1 MCKPQPDQSV
11 YCDRRVL
18 INDSQSAMNLTIGQQ
33 IIESCLAMN
42 REGIN
47 QGSAGNISVRNPDG
61 FLITPSGVAYGKMKP
76 DQMVQM
82 DLDGNHVGPLKPSS
96 EWRMHLDIYQY
107 RPEAQAV
114 VHAHP
119 TFSTALSCLRRDIPA
134 FHYMVAAAGGTDIRC
149 ADYAL
154 FGTQA
159 LSDAM
164 LAALQ
169 DRRACLLGTH
179 GMICF
184 HDNLEK
190 ALKLAIEVEA
200 LAKQYWHACQMGEPV
215 ILSDEQMA
223 EVLVQFG
230 GYGQQPS
237 PG

>member
-1 MCKPQPDQSV
+1 
-11 YCDRRVL
+11 
-18 INDSQSAMNLTIGQQ
+18 MNPTIGQQ
-33 IIESCLAMN
+33 IIDACLSMN

-47 QGSAGNISVRNPDG
+47 QGSAGNISVRNADG
-61 FLITPSGVAYGKMKP
+61 FLITPSGLAYAKLRP
-76 DQMVQM
+76 EQMVQM
-82 DLDGNHVGPLKPSS
+82 DLDGNHEGALRPSS
-96 EWRMHLDIYQY
+96 EWRMHLDIYRS
-107 RPEAQAV
+107 RPEAEAV

-119 TFSTALSCLRRDIPA
+119 TFSTALSCLRRGIPA
-134 FHYMVAAAGGTDIRC
+134 FHYMVAVAGGRDIRC

-164 LAALQ
+164 LAALA

-184 HDNLEK
+184 HDDLEK

-215 ILSDEQMA
+215 LLSDDQMA
-223 EVLVQFG
+223 EVLSQFG
-230 GYGQQPS
+230 GYGQQPA
-237 PG
+237 GRH